1 MDFLDTKNIGK
12 EYNGFVLL
20 KIDDVTDFNAK
31 GIFLRHKTTGMEI
44 YHLFK
49 NDKENLFAF
58 AFRTVSKDSKGT
70 AHIIEHSTLCGSEKY
85 PLKEP
90 FATLAAQS
98 LNTFLNALTFPDKT
112 VYPAA
117 SLVKNDYFNIMDV
130 YADCVFFPKLDK
142 STFVQEA
149 YRLEMD
155 SDEKCSIQGV
165 VYNEMKA
172 MFSSFPTIAYNHLND
187 CMFPDSYPSYCSGG
201 DPLEIT
207 SLTYEDFIAF
217 HQKFYNPDNCMLFL
231 YGDIPT
237 SEQLDFLNKNL
248 MPRIEKKY
256 GCRQTVPYINQKTP
270 YLKAEVQELLKIN
283 IHKESKNFDFIAP
296 VTGSTGN
303 MAAMSFYTG
312 KYDMEK
318 IYLNE
323 VLCGIASSPVAKAL
337 KDSNLGDENILGNF
351 GQYSEEYWS
360 FGMSGVKEGNEKKIF
375 SIVQKELLKLY
386 EKGVSQKDID
396 AAVMGI
402 DFNLRE
408 ENRYWGPFSL
418 GLMQRALKAWAW
430 GKDCLSQLTPI
441 SDFEKVKEKIRS
453 DKDYTKNLIKKY
465 FLDNDTVIKVVVRP
479 SDKYFSERQQKENE
493 NLKKM
498 ESLVNKQKLKEE
510 LKKLHEAQLKQETP
524 QELSCIPHT
533 RISELDKNIDCAH
546 VELKSVKG
554 ADNSDIPLFVSEEE
568 TNGLFYVDL
577 LFPFDTIDCKYFK
590 HIPFLS
596 NVITNL
602 GWQNKKWDECIQESA
617 CIMGDVWGKIV
628 TGSVYNNPECVEFA
642 KKYKDYNFSGR
653 KWLGIS
659 CEAITENAGKTF
671 SMLSDIITGMDFK
684 DKKRFKVLLQELIAE
699 KKSGIINNG
708 RDYISKRTTAAWSEG
723 YALAEILWGVTQL
736 KTISD
741 YSRTNIKKLLKLY
754 EYIYYECIKSGG
766 IIHITADKKSLEKI
780 LPLVEGF
787 AKDAGFTKLKPS
799 NNYQLKDYIPHIYN
813 YDNIKDKKF
822 LEAIQIES
830 NTGYAFCTI
839 PASAYLTK
847 ESAAEIVY
855 ANWLG
860 MHAFWD
866 TFRTKGGCY
875 GGGVLVDSGEQLC
888 KMYTYRDPS
897 PDKHADM
904 FEDVLEQVSKTPIS
918 DEDVE
923 KAIVSEYGNMIV
935 PFTAKERG
943 RSAFEGFIYA
953 NYGFRLKRVSD
964 LLSVTTKEVNEAAGR
979 FLKNAGEIS
988 HKAVFCDNSIKVCG
1002 NFLELPL

>member
-351 GQYSEEYWS
+351 GQYSEEYWT

-375 SIVQKELLKLY
+375 S
-386 EKGVSQKDID
+386 KG
-396 AAVMGI
+396 
-402 DFNLRE
+402 
-408 ENRYWGPFSL
+408 
-418 GLMQRALKAWAW
+418 
-430 GKDCLSQLTPI
+430 C
-441 SDFEKVKEKIRS
+441 
-453 DKDYTKNLIKKY
+453 
-465 FLDNDTVIKVVVRP
+465 
-479 SDKYFSERQQKENE
+479 
-493 NLKKM
+493 
-498 ESLVNKQKLKEE
+498 
-510 LKKLHEAQLKQETP
+510 
-524 QELSCIPHT
+524 
-533 RISELDKNIDCAH
+533 
-546 VELKSVKG
+546 
-554 ADNSDIPLFVSEEE
+554 
-568 TNGLFYVDL
+568 
-577 LFPFDTIDCKYFK
+577 
-590 HIPFLS
+590 
-596 NVITNL
+596 
-602 GWQNKKWDECIQESA
+602 
-617 CIMGDVWGKIV
+617 
-628 TGSVYNNPECVEFA
+628 
-642 KKYKDYNFSGR
+642 
-653 KWLGIS
+653 
-659 CEAITENAGKTF
+659 
-671 SMLSDIITGMDFK
+671 
-684 DKKRFKVLLQELIAE
+684 
-699 KKSGIINNG
+699 
-708 RDYISKRTTAAWSEG
+708 
-723 YALAEILWGVTQL
+723 
-736 KTISD
+736 
-741 YSRTNIKKLLKLY
+741 
-754 EYIYYECIKSGG
+754 
-766 IIHITADKKSLEKI
+766 
-780 LPLVEGF
+780 
-787 AKDAGFTKLKPS
+787 FTK
-799 NNYQLKDYIPHIYN
+799 
-813 YDNIKDKKF
+813 
-822 LEAIQIES
+822 
-830 NTGYAFCTI
+830 GY
-839 PASAYLTK
+839 
-847 ESAAEIVY
+847 
-855 ANWLG
+855 
-860 MHAFWD
+860 
-866 TFRTKGGCY
+866 
-875 GGGVLVDSGEQLC
+875 
-888 KMYTYRDPS
+888 
-897 PDKHADM
+897 
-904 FEDVLEQVSKTPIS
+904 
-918 DEDVE
+918 
-923 KAIVSEYGNMIV
+923 
-935 PFTAKERG
+935 
-943 RSAFEGFIYA
+943 
-953 NYGFRLKRVSD
+953 
-964 LLSVTTKEVNEAAGR
+964 
-979 FLKNAGEIS
+979 
-988 HKAVFCDNSIKVCG
+988 
-1002 NFLELPL
+1002 